1 MKDKVN
7 LRPAT
12 MADAEDLL
20 TWRNDIE
27 TRKASHNMDMVSLA
41 SHLTWLESSLNKPA
55 HRRLWIAEL
64 NGVAVGSCRADNV
77 GDAWEL
83 SWTIASESRG
93 KGLAKQMLSVLLNKL
108 DKPLLAQVK
117 VENVASM
124 KVAETLGFVLENED
138 DGVLFYR
145 YSLLNP
151 VIKSSH

>member
-7 LRPAT
+7 LRQAT

-55 HRRLWIAEL
+55 QRRLWVAEF
-64 NGVAVGSCRADNV
+64 NGVPVGSCRTDKV
-77 GDAWEL
+77 DDAWEL
-83 SWTIASESRG
+83 SWTIAPESRG
-93 KGLAKQMLSVLLNKL
+93 KGLAKQMLSALLNKL

-124 KVAETLGFVLENED
+124 KVAETLGFVLEKED

-145 YSLLNP
+145 YSLFNP
-151 VIKSSH
+151 VTKSSY